1 MTSYCTFLV
10 LDPSH
15 VEAVDSLCSTV
26 GWTTRFIPDPS
37 ERFWFQ
43 KSCVTEISH
52 PAALIKP
59 PAGSVAGQLMV
70 IDADETTAN
79 NVVGLVCAARNII
92 EANPGQHATLRRTF
106 ELPENSTEQ
115 LGVFRDVFRSRG
127 FFEQF
132 SHSFDFPLAVALAA
146 TAWPDKGFVYAIHKL
161 SRSLDTGSITWW
173 STHPVYGQ
181 IFDKHSELYSS
192 HVSTSIAINLAFSA
206 IEELKLQV
214 KSSASKARFLAGDW
228 NPAVLK
234 DLLGRL
240 QNAGIDVGQKVNWIV
255 RGDQSKPEASIKPAL
270 GAPAAYS
277 DGQVVRDVELTIP
290 EALHISSFIRNFMT
304 AHGFSEASPFLGPY
318 EVFNVQS
325 LARRLILSK
334 SRLWNVTT
342 EDILR
347 RTNSETE
354 G

>member
-10 LDPSH
+10 FDPTH
-15 VEAVDSLCSTV
+15 VQAVDSLRSAT
-26 GWTTRFIPDPS
+26 GMTIRFIPDPS

-43 KSCVTEISH
+43 KGCVTEISH

-92 EANPGQHATLRRTF
+92 EANPGRQATLRRAF
-106 ELPENSTEQ
+106 ELPDNTTEQ
-115 LGVFRDVFRSRG
+115 LGIFRDVFRSRG

-132 SHSFDFPLAVALAA
+132 CHSFDFPLAIALAT

-161 SRSLDTGSITWW
+161 SRSYETESITWW

-240 QNAGIDVGQKVNWIV
+240 QNAGIDVGQRVNWIV
-255 RGDQSKPEASIKPAL
+255 RGDQSKPEGSIKPAL
-270 GAPAAYS
+270 GAPAPYG

-290 EALHISSFIRNFMT
+290 EALHVSSFIRNFMT
-304 AHGFSEASPFLGPY
+304 AHGFGEASAFLGPY

-325 LARRLILSK
+325 LARRLI
-334 SRLWNVTT
+334 
-342 EDILR
+342 
-347 RTNSETE
+347 
-354 G
+354 

>member
-10 LDPSH
+10 FDPTQ
-15 VEAVDSLCSTV
+15 VQAVDSLCSAT

-37 ERFWFQ
+37 ERFWFH
-43 KSCVTEISH
+43 KRGVTEISH
-52 PAALIKP
+52 PAALITP
-59 PAGSVAGQLMV
+59 PGGSIAGQLMV

-79 NVVGLVCAARNII
+79 NIVGLVYAASNII
-92 EANPGQHATLRRTF
+92 EGKQATLRRAF
-106 ELPENSTEQ
+106 GLPENPTEQ

-132 SHSFDFPLAVALAA
+132 SYSFEFPLAVALAA

-161 SRSLDTGSITWW
+161 SRSLETESITWW
-173 STHPVYGQ
+173 STHPRYGQ
-181 IFDKHSELYSS
+181 IFDKHSELYSN

-214 KSSASKARFLAGDW
+214 KSSATKARFLAGDW

-234 DLLGRL
+234 DLLERL
-240 QNAGIDVGQKVNWIV
+240 QNAGIDVGQKMNWIV
-255 RGDQSKPEASIKPAL
+255 RGDKSKPEASIKPAL
-270 GAPAAYS
+270 GAPAPYS

-290 EALHISSFIRNFMT
+290 EAIHISSFIRNFMT
-304 AHGFSEASPFLGPY
+304 AHGFSEASAFLGPY

-334 SRLWNVTT
+334 SRLWNVST

-347 RTNSETE
+347 RSNSETE

>member
-1 MTSYCTFLV
+1 V
-10 LDPSH
+10 LDPTH
-15 VEAVDSLCSTV
+15 VEAVDSLCSAT

-37 ERFWFQ
+37 ERFWFH
-43 KSCVTEISH
+43 KSGLTEISH
-52 PAALIKP
+52 PAALITP
-59 PAGSVAGQLMV
+59 PEGSIAGQLMV

-79 NVVGLVCAARNII
+79 NIIGLVYAASNII
-92 EANPGQHATLRRTF
+92 EGNPKQHTSLRRAF
-106 ELPENSTEQ
+106 ELPQDPTEQ

-132 SHSFDFPLAVALAA
+132 SHSFDFPFAVALAA

-161 SRSLDTGSITWW
+161 SRSFETESITWW

-181 IFDKHSELYSS
+181 IFDKHSELYSN

-214 KSSASKARFLAGDW
+214 KSSATKARFLAGDW
-228 NPAVLK
+228 NPAVLR
-234 DLLGRL
+234 DLLERL
-240 QNAGIDVGQKVNWIV
+240 QNAEIDVGQKMNWIV
-255 RGDQSKPEASIKPAL
+255 RGDKSKPEASVKPAL
-270 GAPAAYS
+270 GAPAPYS

-304 AHGFSEASPFLGPY
+304 AHGFSEVSPFLGPY

-334 SRLWNVTT
+334 SRLWNVST